1 MGRRRKSNSHLPER
15 VYQHHGAYFY
25 VDRSGKW
32 HRLGKSLADAYRVLA
47 DFVDGGACG
56 TIGDLLDR
64 YLVEVIPT
72 KAPRTQRDNSYEMKP
87 VRAVFGKMD
96 PRQFKA
102 RHGYAYFNERK
113 KTSLKRAGAELALLS
128 HVFTKA
134 VEWGIVDENPCK
146 HIRKE
151 RPKPRCRY
159 VTGTEYAAAYSK
171 MPPML
176 QCAMDL
182 AVLTGLRPGDLLSLE
197 RGNVTDD
204 GILIRTAKTGK
215 GLLIEWSEELH
226 GVVDRALR
234 LPPRFRQAIICN
246 RQGGAYTV
254 DGFASVW
261 RRKIRKAIADP
272 ENALEVPFQFR
283 DLRAKSASD
292 DSPAAATARLGHSN
306 AAITERVYRRR
317 PTVVRPLR

>member
-15 VYQHHGAYFY
+15 VYLHHGSYFY
-25 VDRSGKW
+25 VDHAGKW
-32 HRLGKSLADAYRVLA
+32 HRLGKTLGHAYRALA
-47 DFVDGGACG
+47 KFVDGGPCRTMAA
-56 TIGDLLDR
+56 LFDR
-64 YLVEVIPT
+64 YMVEVVPT
-72 KAPRTQRDNSYEMKP
+72 KAPRTQRDNGYEMKP
-87 VRAVFGKMD
+87 LRVVFADMD
-96 PRQFKA
+96 PRQFKP

-134 VEWGIVDENPCK
+134 VEWGVVDANPCK
-146 HIRKE
+146 EIRKE

-159 VTGTEYAAAYSK
+159 VTETEYRAAYEI

-182 AVLTGLRPGDLLSLE
+182 AVLTGLRPGDLLALE
-197 RGNVTDD
+197 RANLTEE
-204 GILIRTAKTGK
+204 GISVQTAKTGK
-215 GLLIEWSEELH
+215 GLVIEWSDELRR
-226 GVVDRALR
+226 VVKRAQGIR
-234 LPPRFRQAIICN
+234 PHFRQAIICN
-246 RQGGAYTV
+246 RQGAAYTV

-261 RRKIRKAIADP
+261 RRKVRKAIADP
-272 ENALEVPFQFR
+272 ENALELPFQFR

-292 DSPAAATARLGHSN
+292 DSPEAATARLGHTN

-317 PTVVRPLR
+317 PTVVKPLR